1 GIEDSWLGPWKC
13 LLLGEPSEAAYC
25 DALQTHMQDLKSMI
39 DSTTLN
45 IGKEDFFPVDAGLL
59 KALLSGVSSL
69 SSNEIEK
76 GICYLLQWK
85 TFKHLQSPSL
95 AQITS
100 LDCSPKQNG
109 KKSMRD
115 SCLTHSIYEGSESQN
130 IIGKA
135 AKELTNAFQSAALKK
150 NGYYKMCDKEPRKSS
165 RQKKKQFKEEDSTQS
180 RSCESYF
187 PCNLLND
194 FENSSMMCIQR
205 EPVVLVLD
213 ANSQGKAGVI
223 PTPEECIFALQKHDL
238 FIYFGHGNGEQY
250 ILERNIKRLDYC
262 AAAVLM
268 GCSSGRLS
276 CRGDYEPQDELQNL
290 TISSHNSDRKVLR
303 PRQKGKGDKD
313 KFQQFQQS
321 LPESALDKSI
331 RIKSTMDTVRT
342 GSCIGKG
349 RST

>member
-1 GIEDSWLGPWKC
+1 ELHHLNSRDLIERVQQVLRLTPDNLDSLQHFVADFFKSIPLPTIVCISLLDHRYASILVEQPFIYSSSAWIFLTRFNSNEPPVVLLLPIHSTFEGTRKDAEGNNLSSPYTAVNLEADDLEVAGEFSLLLEESRLSTSNALPVATNEEKNKWWQWRMQLDNRLGNLLRGIEDSWLGPWKC

-39 DSTTLN
+39 DSTALN

-165 RQKKKQFKEEDSTQS
+165 RQKKKQFKEEDST
-180 RSCESYF
+180 ES
-187 PCNLLND
+187 
-194 FENSSMMCIQR
+194 
-205 EPVVLVLD
+205 
-213 ANSQGKAGVI
+213 
-223 PTPEECIFALQKHDL
+223 
-238 FIYFGHGNGEQY
+238 
-250 ILERNIKRLDYC
+250 
-262 AAAVLM
+262 
-268 GCSSGRLS
+268 
-276 CRGDYEPQDELQNL
+276 
-290 TISSHNSDRKVLR
+290 
-303 PRQKGKGDKD
+303 
-313 KFQQFQQS
+313 
-321 LPESALDKSI
+321 
-331 RIKSTMDTVRT
+331 
-342 GSCIGKG
+342 
-349 RST
+349 